1 MINAFC
7 VDFNA
12 LRAGGDAPVVTLLP
26 PVTSTVQQVRYVRL
40 QTDGARPTTQTDF
53 MQNITKAVD
62 AAGASSQPVVRLP
75 APHIAEHA
83 TELLTRLFRGLENT
97 VPLRLWNG
105 KLLKLG
111 NAGKR
116 ALSSESDHFT
126 LVFRSPSAVREMVFG
141 RDPLRLAEVY
151 FRDDMDIEGDFFAA
165 LGLKDH
171 LRAIRMSWRD
181 RSGALVAALRL
192 ILADRNAPPKTTVR
206 ASLHGASVK
215 EHSKTEN
222 RDAIAFHYDVSN
234 DFYALWLDDAMVYS
248 CAYFQ
253 RPDDDLDRAQQAK
266 LDHVCRK
273 LMLNP
278 GDTMLDIG
286 CGWGALVIHAAL
298 HYGVRAH
305 GITLS
310 QQQLSLA
317 RERIAKAGLQ
327 ERVTVA
333 LCDYRDLPKHLH
345 YDKVS
350 SVGMF
355 EHIGLKNLPL
365 YFAKVHQIL
374 KPGGLFLNHGI
385 THDVEG
391 WKKTLSSEFINRY
404 VFPDG
409 QLDTIGNIQRVMER
423 VHFEINDVESLR
435 PHYALT
441 LRHWVARLESHHEQ
455 ALHYVS
461 ESTWRVWRLYMA
473 ACALEFETGEIGV
486 YQVLASKRA
495 GRAAELPLTRD
506 HLYPNIRMESILAP
520 KPH

>member
-1 MINAFC
+1 MQNLTKAIA
-7 VDFNA
+7 V
-12 LRAGGDAPVVTLLP
+12 AGVSGDAVAHT
-26 PVTSTVQQVRYVRL
+26 
-40 QTDGARPTTQTDF
+40 
-53 MQNITKAVD
+53 
-62 AAGASSQPVVRLP
+62 P
-75 APHIAEHA
+75 APKIAEHA
-83 TELLTRLFRGLENT
+83 AELLTRLFRGLEST

-105 KLLKLG
+105 RLLQLG

-116 ALSSESDHFT
+116 ILNTESDCFT
-126 LVFRSPSAVREMVFG
+126 LVFRSPAAVREMAFG
-141 RDPLRLAEVY
+141 RDPLRIAEVY

-192 ILADRNAPPKTTVR
+192 VLADGNAPQKTTVR
-206 ASLHGASVK
+206 ASLHGTSVK

-234 DFYALWLDDAMVYS
+234 DFYALWLDAAMVYS
-248 CAYFQ
+248 CAYFR
-253 RPDDDLDRAQQAK
+253 RPDDSLDRAQQAK

-273 LMLNP
+273 LMLKP
-278 GDTMLDIG
+278 GETMLDIG

-298 HYGVRAH
+298 YYGVRAH

-317 RERIAKAGLQ
+317 RERIAQAGLQ
-327 ERVTVA
+327 DRVTIA
-333 LCDYRDLPKHLH
+333 LCDYRDLPKDGL

-391 WKKTLSSEFINRY
+391 WEKTLSSEFINRY

-409 QLDTIGNIQRVMER
+409 QLDTISNIQRVMER

-441 LRHWVARLESHHEQ
+441 LRHWVARLEAHHEQ
-455 ALHYVS
+455 ALQYVS

-506 HLYPNIRMESILAP
+506 HLYTE
-520 KPH
+520 KPGRTK